1 MAKRLRIVVTGL
13 IAQHPRLGGVAW
25 DYVQYPAGLAR
36 LGHDVT
42 YIEDSG
48 EWPYNFDGGAS
59 GNDYVARD
67 PQPTLAHLAKTMARF
82 GLADRW
88 AYRFPL
94 DGSWHGLADA
104 KRRAAIADADLILN
118 ISGTLEHPEQYRG
131 RGRLVYIDSDPV
143 FTQAKIANGEA
154 AFVARQHAH
163 DVHFSFGER
172 HSAKM
177 PPTAVTWLPTR
188 QPILLDDWSGGDSFG
203 DGGSDA
209 YTTVMSW
216 TSYKPLRWGSL
227 SLGQKDIEFKRFL
240 DLPRRLPGVRLEV
253 ALGPT
258 RHLDWE
264 QEGATLPESLRADAA
279 AHPEWE
285 VTDLLR
291 FAGWQVVEALD
302 IGGDIDSYRAY
313 IRGSRGEW
321 SVAKNGYVAGEAGWF
336 SCRSACYLAAGKP
349 VVVQDTGFPAVIPTG
364 NGLFAFRT
372 PDQAVAA
379 LEAIEADRPH
389 HVAAAR
395 DLARAY
401 FAHDLVLPQLI
412 DDALAARPQPHPQR
426 QGTA

>member
-1 MAKRLRIVVTGL
+1 MAERLRIVVTGL

-67 PQPTLAHLAKTMARF
+67 PQPTLAHLAKVMARF

-88 AYRFPL
+88 AYRFPI
-94 DGSWHGLADA
+94 DGSWHGLSDT
-104 KRRAAIADADLILN
+104 KRRDAIANADLILN
-118 ISGTLEHPEQYRG
+118 VSGTIEHPEQYRG

-154 AFVARQHAH
+154 AFVARHKAH
-163 DVHFSFGER
+163 DIHFSFGER

-177 PPTAVTWLPTR
+177 PPTGVTWLPTR
-188 QPILLDDWSGGDSFG
+188 QPILLDDWASGDAE
-203 DGGSDA
+203 GGGA

-216 TSYKPLRWGSL
+216 TSYKPLRCGHL

-240 DLPRRLPGVRLEV
+240 DLPRRLPEVKLEV

-264 QEGATLPESLRADAA
+264 EEGGSLPESLRADAA

-285 VTDLLR
+285 VADLLR
-291 FAGWQVVEALD
+291 FAGWRVVEALD
-302 IGGDIDSYRAY
+302 VGGDIDSYRSY
-313 IRGSRGEW
+313 IQGSRGEW
-321 SVAKNGYVAGEAGWF
+321 SVAKNGYVVGEPGWF

-349 VVVQDTGFPAVIPTG
+349 VVVQDTGFSAVIPTG
-364 NGLFAFRT
+364 NGLFSFHT
-372 PDQAVAA
+372 PDEAVAA
-379 LEAIEADRPH
+379 LSAIEADRPR

-395 DLARAY
+395 DVARDY
-401 FAHDLVLPQLI
+401 FAHDRVLPRLI
-412 DDALAARPQPHPQR
+412 DDALTVRPQEHPQQ
-426 QGTA
+426 QGAA